1 MFKEN
6 KRTMIN
12 HPNELQLDELID
24 KKLQVFQAQYDN
36 DINQLQ
42 TDINQLQADI
52 DQLQAN
58 INNFKTQYDNDI
70 NQLQANINYLL

>member
-1 MFKEN
+1 MFKGN
-6 KRTMIN
+6 KMKTTIN
-12 HPNELQLDELID
+12 KHHPNELQLDELID

-42 TDINQLQADI
+42 ADI
-52 DQLQAN
+52 EQLQAN

-70 NQLQANINYLL
+70 NNIKSVLALYWCAP